1 MTAPDYGIHPFLKE
15 KLQNVKCVL
24 MDVDGVWTD
33 GGMYFGNQSEE
44 FKKFHVHDGMGI
56 SMLHLG
62 GIETGVI
69 TGKKSQIVEDRA
81 QQLKIRYVYQG
92 NDNKLQSLDDLLNK
106 TEYLDDNLCYIGDD
120 LLDIPI
126 LNRVGL
132 AVAVAN
138 ACEEVK
144 MASDVVTEKTGGNG
158 AVREL
163 SELILK
169 AQNKW
174 LDVLGL
180 LKNPK
185 THKAQ

>member
-1 MTAPDYGIHPFLKE
+1 MTDPDYGIHPVLKA

-33 GGMYFGNQSEE
+33 GGLYFDNKGEE

-56 SMLHLG
+56 SLLHLG

-69 TGKKSQIVEDRA
+69 TGKKSQIVKDRA
-81 QQLKIRYVYQG
+81 QQLKINYVYQG
-92 NDNKLQSLDDLLNK
+92 NDNKLQPLDDLLNQ
-106 TEYLDDNLCYIGDD
+106 TEYSDDTLCYIGDD

-132 AVAVAN
+132 AVAVSN
-138 ACEEVK
+138 ACEEAK
-144 MASDVVTEKTGGNG
+144 MAADVVTEKSGGNG
-158 AVREL
+158 ALREL

-174 LDVLGL
+174 LDVLDL
-180 LKNPK
+180 LKDPEV
-185 THKAQ
+185 HKVQ